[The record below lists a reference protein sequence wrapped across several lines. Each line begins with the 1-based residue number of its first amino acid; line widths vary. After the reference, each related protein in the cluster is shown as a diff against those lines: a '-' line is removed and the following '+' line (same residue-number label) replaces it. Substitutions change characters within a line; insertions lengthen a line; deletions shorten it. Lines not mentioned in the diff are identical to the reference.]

1 MLLLTS
7 TFWQINTPI
16 YTYKHTHID
25 WKILRVTLHHRQF
38 CKPKSETKCVYFLL
52 FLYPCET
59 FEKST
64 WTYTIIMFLFP
75 ILTGYIWKIILVY
88 RDSLNIQQRFF
99 WKPNKRKNH
108 QVVIKHKSLQKI
120 IKRETV
126 IVFEK
131 ATVGFE

>member
-1 MLLLTS
+1 
-7 TFWQINTPI
+7 
-16 YTYKHTHID
+16 
-25 WKILRVTLHHRQF
+25 
-38 CKPKSETKCVYFLL
+38 
-52 FLYPCET
+52 
-59 FEKST
+59 
-64 WTYTIIMFLFP
+64 MFLFP

-99 WKPNKRKNH
+99 WKPNKRKTLKENH